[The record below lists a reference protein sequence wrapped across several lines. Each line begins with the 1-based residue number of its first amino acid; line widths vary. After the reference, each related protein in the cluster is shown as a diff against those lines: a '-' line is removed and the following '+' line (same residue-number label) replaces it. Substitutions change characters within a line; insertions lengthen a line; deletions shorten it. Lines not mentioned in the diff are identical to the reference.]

1 MRSALRPRSGCP
13 RQDEQSYS
21 GGDSSGPSA
30 PLGSLV
36 ANVGGRIQE
45 MLDTAERV
53 AREIRAE
60 AAAATAAYPKGE
72 VLRTRGA

>member
-1 MRSALRPRSGCP
+1 VTAAGRARPL
-13 RQDEQSYS
+13 
-21 GGDSSGPSA
+21 A
-30 PLGSLV
+30 VSLPTS
-36 ANVGGRIQE
+36 GGRIQE